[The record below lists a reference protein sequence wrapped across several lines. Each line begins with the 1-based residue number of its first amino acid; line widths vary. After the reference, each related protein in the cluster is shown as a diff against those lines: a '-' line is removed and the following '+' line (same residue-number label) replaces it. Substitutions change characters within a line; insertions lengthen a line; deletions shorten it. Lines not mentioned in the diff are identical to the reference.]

1 MMIHDSFGSF
11 RPLSGI
17 MLLHQM
23 TENKMEQVAAMFGFP
38 SPVGDY
44 VSSLDYLEES
54 YQPGAW
60 E

>member
-1 MMIHDSFGSF
+1 
-11 RPLSGI
+11 